1 MRLFGISEVE
11 ITRVDLQYSCIISL
25 KRSFR
30 AFQIIVILN
39 FVVLSSAGVKM
50 VDCKYI
56 YIQAKCF
63 LHVTHLNNSKSY
75 GWDILIRWTDETTT
89 EVENV
94 SCLYLVKTYKA
105 ARIDQSI
112 MKFTHVREECE
123 THKLQ
128 TESII
133 NILLPVSP

>member
-1 MRLFGISEVE
+1 MRLFEISEIE

-30 AFQIIVILN
+30 AVQIIVILN

-63 LHVTHLNNSKSY
+63 LNVTHLNNSNSY
-75 GWDILIRWTDETTT
+75 G
-89 EVENV
+89 
-94 SCLYLVKTYKA
+94 
-105 ARIDQSI
+105 
-112 MKFTHVREECE
+112 
-123 THKLQ
+123 
-128 TESII
+128 
-133 NILLPVSP
+133 